1 MAARGGMATGDR
13 GVARK
18 GEDGW
23 LRRSSAWLRHRC
35 PARERGELHSLAAR
49 EMVKDGPFVEPA
61 NKKRDAFWDA
71 KIPKAAIDVKRIQ
84 VMLECIR
91 HASQMDSL

>member
-1 MAARGGMATGDR
+1 MF
-13 GVARK
+13 
-18 GEDGW
+18 
-23 LRRSSAWLRHRC
+23 
-35 PARERGELHSLAAR
+35 
-49 EMVKDGPFVEPA
+49 KDGPFVEPA
-61 NKKRDAFWDA
+61 NKNRDAFRDA

>member
-1 MAARGGMATGDR
+1 MRGFSQIICM
-13 GVARK
+13 
-18 GEDGW
+18 
-23 LRRSSAWLRHRC
+23 RC
-35 PARERGELHSLAAR
+35 KPLHSLAAR

-61 NKKRDAFWDA
+61 NKNRDAFWDA

>member
-1 MAARGGMATGDR
+1 
-13 GVARK
+13 V
-18 GEDGW
+18 
-23 LRRSSAWLRHRC
+23 
-35 PARERGELHSLAAR
+35 
-49 EMVKDGPFVEPA
+49 VKDGPFVEPA
-61 NKKRDAFWDA
+61 NKNRDAFWDA